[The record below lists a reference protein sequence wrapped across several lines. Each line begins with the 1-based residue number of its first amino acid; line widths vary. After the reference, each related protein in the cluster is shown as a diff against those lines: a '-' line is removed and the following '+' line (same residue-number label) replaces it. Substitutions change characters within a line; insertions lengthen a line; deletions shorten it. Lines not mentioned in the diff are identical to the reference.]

1 MSRDRNYNI
10 DSGTSRE
17 RLQDEQAGKL
27 LNVPTIWDS
36 NDFFTVAARVLSLA
50 IGSSIASALTQWAIQ
65 TSIGFGVWAGCLY
78 FVLAGGAIVWAVWRY
93 PSLFHRVGFSGAIV
107 VGFVF
112 GLSLHGVIR

>member
-1 MSRDRNYNI
+1 MSSRNYNI

-27 LNVPTIWDS
+27 LNVPTIWGS
-36 NDFFTVAARVLSLA
+36 SDFFTVAARVLSLA
-50 IGSSIASALTQWAIQ
+50 LGSSISSALTQWAIQ

-93 PSLFHRVGFSGAIV
+93 PGLFHRVGFVGAIV
-107 VGFVF
+107 VGLVF
-112 GLSLHGVIR
+112 GLSLHEVIQ

>member
-50 IGSSIASALTQWAIQ
+50 IGSSIAAALTQWAVQ
-65 TSIGFGVWAGCLY
+65 ASVGFGVWAGCLY
-78 FVLAGGAIVWAVWRY
+78 FVVAGGAIAWAVWRY
-93 PSLFHRVGFSGAIV
+93 PSIYHRVGFAGAIV

-112 GLSLHGVIR
+112 GLSLHEVIR